1 MSEIRTEPRLDRRT
15 AILDAAEEQFS
26 KHGYDGVT
34 LRSIARHAGVDV
46 ALPNYYF
53 GPKRNLFDA
62 VLLRRA
68 EILNHAR
75 LSQLDQCLEESNGQ
89 PTVEEIIRAFL
100 RPLLTGEDVK
110 DEGWKNYYAL
120 VAYVN
125 NSPEWGGQL
134 MTQFFDPMIRKFIAA
149 LRGALPDVEDR
160 DLYWAYHCLSGAL
173 TLTLAQTGRIDHLSG
188 GLCQSSDLPDAYE
201 HMVQFTAAG
210 FESLRHREASKKK
223 GRPRKGPS
231 GGR

>member
-1 MSEIRTEPRLDRRT
+1 MSETKTEPKLDRRT
-15 AILDAAEEQFS
+15 AILNAAEEQFS

-34 LRSIARHAGVDV
+34 LRSIAKHAGVDV

-53 GPKRNLFDA
+53 GPKRDLFDA

-68 EILNHAR
+68 EILNQAR
-75 LSQLDQCLEESNGQ
+75 LAQLDKCLEESGGK
-89 PTVEEIIRAFL
+89 PTVENIIRAFL

-110 DEGWKNYYAL
+110 DEGWKHYYAL

-134 MTQFFDPMIRKFIAA
+134 MTQFFDPMIQRFISA
-149 LRGALPDVEDR
+149 LRMAMPDVEDR

-188 GLCQSSDLPDAYE
+188 GLCRSSDLPDAYE
-201 HMVQFTAAG
+201 HMVEFTTAG
-210 FESLRHREASKKK
+210 FESLRRKAASGK
-223 GRPRKGPS
+223 
-231 GGR
+231 